1 MKWIMVEIEWNGK
14 EHEMPTV
21 YDRLE
26 DAEKDRQ
33 IFYSVNPHKT
43 CVLTPDNPK
52 ENYSSQIH

>member
-43 CVLTPDNPK
+43 CILRKV
-52 ENYSSQIH
+52 EEERA